1 MNFKELDVS
10 KRLIVYDIFR
20 KELEEINKNS
30 ATIFGTIQI
39 LNRLEQIENDIEEVF
54 FNFLFIDENEDLI
67 DRCIERAQIYIY
79 SLEVEYG

>member
-67 DRCIERAQIYIY
+67 DRCIERTQIYIY